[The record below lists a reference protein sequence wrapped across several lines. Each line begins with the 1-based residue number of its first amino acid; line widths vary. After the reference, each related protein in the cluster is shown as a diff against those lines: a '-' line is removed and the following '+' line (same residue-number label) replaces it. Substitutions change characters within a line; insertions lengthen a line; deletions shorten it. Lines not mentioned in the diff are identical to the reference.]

1 MGEGRG
7 LTTKVYTVCVVVEG
21 EGSYWIQFES
31 TKTTSTWLHFSL
43 LLYYNI
49 VNPTPADGRIQ
60 HQRDQ
65 SDPSTT
71 TTITNMKRTAPT
83 ASQLVQRSLYTHQ
96 RSCLRRGG
104 AVTSIGIGTS
114 RCASSDVSSSFRPV
128 AVPLQ
133 SIHRH
138 RNTRS
143 INDNVNSIS
152 SLNHRRHNQR
162 QQRNFSSVPSPTIST
177 SQIQSSI
184 LSNAPQIAHH
194 LTTHGYYTTTNF
206 LPPPTISLLRSQ
218 AITLRTNGRF
228 EPSWSEAIQSD
239 GSVTRFDKEGVFAC
253 EPDGQDYDSAP
264 DLIT

>member
-1 MGEGRG
+1 
-7 LTTKVYTVCVVVEG
+7 
-21 EGSYWIQFES
+21 
-31 TKTTSTWLHFSL
+31 
-43 LLYYNI
+43 
-49 VNPTPADGRIQ
+49 
-60 HQRDQ
+60 
-65 SDPSTT
+65 
-71 TTITNMKRTAPT
+71 MKRTAPT

-96 RSCLRRGG
+96 RSCLCRGG

-133 SIHRH
+133 SIHLH

-162 QQRNFSSVPSPTIST
+162 QQQQRHFSSVPSPTIST

-194 LTTHGYYTTTNF
+194 LATHGYYTTTNF

-264 DLIT
+264 DLITYMSLLLRTLPQALNDQSAIMMEDVQLSNSTFNAKLAVTRPGGSKYPLHIDNPRGWRWVIRGN